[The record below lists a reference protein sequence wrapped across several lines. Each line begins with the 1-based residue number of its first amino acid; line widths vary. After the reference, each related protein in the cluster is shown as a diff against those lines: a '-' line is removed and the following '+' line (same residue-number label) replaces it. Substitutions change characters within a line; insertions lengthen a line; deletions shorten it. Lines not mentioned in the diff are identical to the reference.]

1 MERDL
6 ALFHRRSN
14 EEGSRL
20 EKRGGS
26 ISLFLG
32 ASGFSRP
39 PVSRAFDPRP
49 SWTWVLSI
57 FQLVIPTG
65 NEAEFPA
72 DRAEERCCNRF
83 SHSRMRSPISK
94 SLAID
99 WASPPLFFFFFPST
113 KETKDGSTGTC
124 AEFSVLACFRSVAKL
139 EIIA

>member
-99 WASPPLFFFFFPST
+99 WASPPPFFFFSLD
-113 KETKDGSTGTC
+113 EGNEGWIDWNVC
-124 AEFSVLACFRSVAKL
+124 RVFSFGLLSIRCKA
-139 EIIA
+139 